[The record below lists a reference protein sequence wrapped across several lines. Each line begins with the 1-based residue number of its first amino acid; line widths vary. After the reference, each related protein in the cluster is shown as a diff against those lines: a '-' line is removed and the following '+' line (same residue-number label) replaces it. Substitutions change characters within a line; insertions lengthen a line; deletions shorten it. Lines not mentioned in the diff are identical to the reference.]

1 MTTRKSYWMSERG
14 TLTANELKRKS
25 ACHAKGGSG
34 GSVSSCWQRKLSDV
48 ERIRNVGSPSL
59 ARLTNETVLAV
70 YRASEDVVGEEGQHL
85 RVTTSRAGEGK
96 GWKVSTAFEEVG
108 KFHNNDWKRGSGM
121 PMWDPIV
128 FAERDGKGR
137 AFVFYAVSDSQR
149 RGECRQEKSVPLLGF
164 GSKPIKPWVRG
175 GDIYVVASTDAT
187 LKEWMTPRRVLKSAD
202 FNGAPIT
209 LNGPAV
215 EMDEANSETGNRDWV
230 VPVCVNG
237 MKQVNVGT
245 VLAQYGR
252 GVQREGGTGEGGFN
266 PRCGAEAVRKC
277 GVIVSSDLG
286 KTWDTSRL
294 HESLGFDRKNGILLA
309 DMTVAEI
316 GEGGLYAVFRPKMV
330 VGGEDD
336 GLVVRRTAK
345 SMRLYT
351 AISTDV
357 GKTWTT
363 PREMSSEMRTFD
375 AAARLF
381 RLQPKGPLVLAYND
395 RSNFDTLEGEDGVSD
410 EENDD
415 DESIGS
421 SSGSR
426 SSETSKSSR
435 SSSSSNS
442 ASFSDAATN
451 LGALRLTLATSHDH
465 GRTWRKVVTVR
476 DGATTTSV
484 GNTNTD
490 ESNDSTRSIAL
501 HRQQQQRKTLGLRV
515 SQPWLLQHGCKAFV
529 AFSRDYHALEYS
541 SRFARAQ
548 PENDRELGLRAQS
561 SKSTILTVL
570 KIIPLALYLRAASCK
585 LALPILGCDG
595 PLCPVAIGKSG
606 DCTPT
611 ANTAECYAWCEHAW
625 TPWANNLLST
635 FKIPYK
641 VRCNKSN
648 GYEFAKI
655 IAAVEIIGYLML
667 WMPGKAK
674 KGAFILTATM
684 AFGIHFHVTFL
695 KDSVDKLGL
704 QFALILASLAV
715 YVMETD
721 GKKSGSKPR
730 PPKRGGSKKRN

>member
-25 ACHAKGGSG
+25 LCHAKGGPG

-70 YRASEDVVGEEGQHL
+70 FRASEDAVGEEGQHL

-96 GWKVSTAFEEVG
+96 GWKVSTPFEEVG
-108 KFHNNDWKRGSGM
+108 KFHDNDWKRGSGM

-252 GVQREGGTGEGGFN
+252 GVHREGGTGEGGFN
-266 PRCGAEAVRKC
+266 PKCGAEAVRKC

-316 GEGGLYAVFRPKMV
+316 GEGGLYAVFRPKVV

-415 DESIGS
+415 DDDESIGS

-435 SSSSSNS
+435 SGSSSNS

-476 DGATTTSV
+476 DGATTTS

-490 ESNDSTRSIAL
+490 ESSAF

-548 PENDRELGLRAQS
+548 PENDRELGLRVSHA
-561 SKSTILTVL
+561 KSTILTVL

-648 GYEFAKI
+648 GYELAKI

-684 AFGIHFHVTFL
+684 AFAIHFHVTFL

-704 QFALILASLAV
+704 QFALIFASLAV

>member
-1 MTTRKSYWMSERG
+1 MFSHRRHHKNKRKKKLLSGRVLFRFLLLLSSVFCWSWYYSHHHHHHNREQKRVTVNLKTTTSLSESRQHLNDNFKENNNEEEEKNSEEEKKQQKRQLLYPGEAREVCASWSPLPNSPKMTTRKSYWMSERG
-14 TLTANELKRKS
+14 ILTANELKRKS
-25 ACHAKGGSG
+25 LCHAKGGGG
-34 GSVSSCWQRKLSDV
+34 GSVSSCWQRKLSDQ

-70 YRASEDVVGEEGQHL
+70 FRASEDVVGEEGQHL

-175 GDIYVVASTDAT
+175 GDIYVVASTDAS

-215 EMDEANSETGNRDWV
+215 EMDEANSETGNRDWI

-252 GVQREGGTGEGGFN
+252 GVHREGGTGEGGFN

-316 GEGGLYAVFRPKMV
+316 GEGGLYAVFRPKVV

-357 GKTWTT
+357 GKTWTI

-410 EENDD
+410 EENDNDD

-426 SSETSKSSR
+426 SSENSKSSR

-476 DGATTTSV
+476 DGATTSV

-490 ESNDSTRSIAL
+490 ESNDSTRSSSVL

-548 PENDRELGLRAQS
+548 PENDRELGLRVS
-561 SKSTILTVL
+561 
-570 KIIPLALYLRAASCK
+570 
-585 LALPILGCDG
+585 
-595 PLCPVAIGKSG
+595 
-606 DCTPT
+606 
-611 ANTAECYAWCEHAW
+611 H
-625 TPWANNLLST
+625 
-635 FKIPYK
+635 
-641 VRCNKSN
+641 
-648 GYEFAKI
+648 
-655 IAAVEIIGYLML
+655 VEM
-667 WMPGKAK
+667 
-674 KGAFILTATM
+674 
-684 AFGIHFHVTFL
+684 
-695 KDSVDKLGL
+695 
-704 QFALILASLAV
+704 
-715 YVMETD
+715 
-721 GKKSGSKPR
+721 
-730 PPKRGGSKKRN
+730 

>member
-48 ERIRNVGSPSL
+48 ERMRNVGSPSL

-70 YRASEDVVGEEGQHL
+70 FRASEDAVGEEGQHL

-96 GWKVSTAFEEVG
+96 GWKVSTPFEEVG
-108 KFHNNDWKRGSGM
+108 KFHDNDWKRGSGM

-252 GVQREGGTGEGGFN
+252 GVHREGGTGEGGFN
-266 PRCGAEAVRKC
+266 PKCGAEAVRKC

-316 GEGGLYAVFRPKMV
+316 GEGGLYAVFRPKVV

-415 DESIGS
+415 DDDESIGS

-435 SSSSSNS
+435 RGSSSNS

-476 DGATTTSV
+476 DGATTTS

-490 ESNDSTRSIAL
+490 ESSAF

-548 PENDRELGLRAQS
+548 PENDRELGLRVSHA
-561 SKSTILTVL
+561 KSTILTVL

-648 GYEFAKI
+648 GYELAKI

-684 AFGIHFHVTFL
+684 AFAIHFHVTFL

>member
-1 MTTRKSYWMSERG
+1 MRHIFSPLLCGEIVAQSKHIYNVMFSHRRRRKNKRKKNFLSRRVLFRLSLLLSVFCWYWYYSSHHHHHHHREKRVTVNTFKTTTSLRESRQHLNNNFKENNTKEEDKKNSEIKQQKRQLLYPGEAREVCASWSPLPNSPKMTTRKSYWMSERG

-25 ACHAKGGSG
+25 LCHAKGGPG

-70 YRASEDVVGEEGQHL
+70 FRASEDAVGEEGQHL

-96 GWKVSTAFEEVG
+96 GWKVSTPFEEVG

-252 GVQREGGTGEGGFN
+252 GVHREGGTGEGGFN
-266 PRCGAEAVRKC
+266 PKCGAEAVRKC

-316 GEGGLYAVFRPKMV
+316 GEGGLYAVFRPKVV

-415 DESIGS
+415 DDDESIGS

-435 SSSSSNS
+435 SGSSSNS

-476 DGATTTSV
+476 DGATTSV

-490 ESNDSTRSIAL
+490 ESSAF

-548 PENDRELGLRAQS
+548 PENDRELGLRVS
-561 SKSTILTVL
+561 
-570 KIIPLALYLRAASCK
+570 
-585 LALPILGCDG
+585 
-595 PLCPVAIGKSG
+595 
-606 DCTPT
+606 
-611 ANTAECYAWCEHAW
+611 H
-625 TPWANNLLST
+625 
-635 FKIPYK
+635 
-641 VRCNKSN
+641 
-648 GYEFAKI
+648 
-655 IAAVEIIGYLML
+655 VEM
-667 WMPGKAK
+667 
-674 KGAFILTATM
+674 
-684 AFGIHFHVTFL
+684 
-695 KDSVDKLGL
+695 
-704 QFALILASLAV
+704 
-715 YVMETD
+715 
-721 GKKSGSKPR
+721 
-730 PPKRGGSKKRN
+730 

>member
-48 ERIRNVGSPSL
+48 ERMRNVGSPSL

-70 YRASEDVVGEEGQHL
+70 FRASEDAVGEEGQHL

-96 GWKVSTAFEEVG
+96 GWKVSTPFEEVG
-108 KFHNNDWKRGSGM
+108 KFHDNDWKRGSGM

-252 GVQREGGTGEGGFN
+252 GVHREGGTGEGGFN
-266 PRCGAEAVRKC
+266 PKCGAEAVRKC

-316 GEGGLYAVFRPKMV
+316 GEGGLYAVFRPKVV

-415 DESIGS
+415 DDDESIGS

-435 SSSSSNS
+435 RGSSSNS

-465 GRTWRKVVTVR
+465 GRTWHKVVTVR
-476 DGATTTSV
+476 DGATTTS

-490 ESNDSTRSIAL
+490 ESSAF

-548 PENDRELGLRAQS
+548 PENDRELGLRVSHA
-561 SKSTILTVL
+561 KSTILTVL

-648 GYEFAKI
+648 GYELAKI

-684 AFGIHFHVTFL
+684 AFAIHFHVTFL
-695 KDSVDKLGL
+695 KDSLDKLGL